1 MFEAEVGDDGL
12 GEDPTVNY
20 LEDRTAKMFQK
31 EAAVFLPSC
40 TMSNL
45 AATMSWCNQ
54 RGSELLLGDKS
65 RMFLL
70 EEIGS
75 SQVANVYSR
84 TLPNDMDGSMSLDA
98 VEKSISPDN
107 INKIST
113 TSMIAVENTHNYC
126 GGRVLSLQYLENLYN
141 LAKMQNI
148 PIHIDGSRI
157 WNAATYQQKSVAEIC
172 QYSDSASICLSK
184 GLGAPAGSVL
194 VGPKDFIDRARRAR
208 KVLGGTM
215 RQSGVLA
222 AAGLVAL
229 DDYEAGILSYD
240 HIRAQYLATK
250 ISEMAGF
257 SVDKVETN
265 LILVKLAVETLDAT
279 TVINMLKDKGILAY
293 QRGTNRIRLVTHR
306 DISDVDVNI
315 VIDAFRDISVQMYPR
330 PITTAPPQE
339 RLIDIQKLEREMS
352 ELKSLEELAEPVP
365 AVEQES
371 TEPYHEEAVIHGMS
385 VSDDG
390 FCVFL
395 RGLICDRVFRLLVT
409 PSDPMSDGLDRDRV
423 ETSEAVTLLQLL
435 QGIDVESHLSGDALF
450 SRMVDDMNSDYNRKQ
465 QLSLRRVIIDIAE
478 SPKFFLGKLCA
489 TTTDFLD
496 PIYDNGSNDG
506 LVEYQAD
513 GNDKSE
519 DFIEGESSYCDKIVE
534 TKNAF
539 ELIGLALRH
548 NAIIEIRSD
557 YFQNEKLSYRVE
569 ELSKYFPK
577 LIEADSS
584 MYRRET
590 SDFNK
595 FEMERLQRQL
605 FEAIRQGNSNKIN
618 EIKRQLEFYSTIEGR
633 SVYIDPPQDDEKKDS
648 SSSLSS
654 DSSQSVP
661 DDNYDTFIGNRSSF
675 Y

>member
-31 EAAVFLPSC
+31 EAAVFMPSC

-65 RMFLL
+65 RMLLL

-98 VEKSISPDN
+98 IEKSITPDN

-126 GGRVLSLQYLENLYN
+126 GGRVLSLQYLENLYS

-172 QYSDSASICLSK
+172 RYSDSASVCLSK

-194 VGPKDFIDRARRAR
+194 VGPKDFIERARKAR

-215 RQSGVLA
+215 RQSGVIA

-229 DDYEAGILSYD
+229 DDYEAGILSFD
-240 HIRAQYLATK
+240 HIRAQYLGNK

-265 LILVKLAVETLDAT
+265 LILVKLADETLDAT

-306 DISDVDVNI
+306 DISDVDVDV

-330 PITTAPPQE
+330 PMTTVPLQE
-339 RLIDIQKLEREMS
+339 RQIDILKLEKELS
-352 ELKSLEELAEPVP
+352 EAEAIDALLEPI
-365 AVEQES
+365 VEQE
-371 TEPYHEEAVIHGMS
+371 TPEPHEEAVIHGMS

-409 PSDPMSDGLDRDRV
+409 PSDPMSDGLDKDRV

-450 SRMVDDMNSDYNRKQ
+450 NRMFNDMSSDYNRKVM
-465 QLSLRRVIIDIAE
+465 SIIC
-478 SPKFFLGKLCA
+478 S
-489 TTTDFLD
+489 
-496 PIYDNGSNDG
+496 
-506 LVEYQAD
+506 
-513 GNDKSE
+513 
-519 DFIEGESSYCDKIVE
+519 
-534 TKNAF
+534 
-539 ELIGLALRH
+539 
-548 NAIIEIRSD
+548 
-557 YFQNEKLSYRVE
+557 
-569 ELSKYFPK
+569 
-577 LIEADSS
+577 
-584 MYRRET
+584 
-590 SDFNK
+590 
-595 FEMERLQRQL
+595 
-605 FEAIRQGNSNKIN
+605 
-618 EIKRQLEFYSTIEGR
+618 
-633 SVYIDPPQDDEKKDS
+633 
-648 SSSLSS
+648 
-654 DSSQSVP
+654 
-661 DDNYDTFIGNRSSF
+661 
-675 Y
+675 